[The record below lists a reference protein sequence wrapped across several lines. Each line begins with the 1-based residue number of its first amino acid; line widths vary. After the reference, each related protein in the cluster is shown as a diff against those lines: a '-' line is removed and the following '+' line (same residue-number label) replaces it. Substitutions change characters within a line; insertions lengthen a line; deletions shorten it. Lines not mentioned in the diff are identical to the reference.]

1 MNQDVNKIID
11 VVGAEWANDAIT
23 LRKRLAILQEEN
35 ARLKLENEQLK
46 EELEAKEELKN
57 ETGNSKKE

>member
-11 VVGAEWANDAIT
+11 LVGAEWANDAIT

-46 EELEAKEELKN
+46 KELEAKEELKN
-57 ETGNSKKE
+57 VTGNSKKE

>member
-35 ARLKLENEQLK
+35 ARLKQENEQLK
-46 EELEAKEELKN
+46 EKSEAEEELKN
-57 ETGNSKKE
+57 ETGNSEKK